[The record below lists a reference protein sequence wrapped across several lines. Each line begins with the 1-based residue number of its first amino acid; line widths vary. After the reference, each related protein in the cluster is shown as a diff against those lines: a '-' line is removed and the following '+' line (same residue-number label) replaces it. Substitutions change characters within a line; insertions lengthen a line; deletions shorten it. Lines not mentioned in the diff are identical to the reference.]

1 MCKVHHVNTI
11 YMTSEQLFSQIR
23 SKRSFLCVGL
33 DTDVNKIPRH
43 LLSQDDPVFAFNRA
57 IVDATAPYAVCYKPR
72 AGRASAG
79 RSNIFASAIPIC

>member
-43 LLSQDDPVFAFNRA
+43 LLSQDDPVFALPGDRRR
-57 IVDATAPYAVCYKPR
+57 DGSLCR
-72 AGRASAG
+72 LL
-79 RSNIFASAIPIC
+79 

>member
-1 MCKVHHVNTI
+1 
-11 YMTSEQLFSQIR
+11 MTSEQLFSQIR

-57 IVDATAPYAVCYKPR
+57 IVDATGSLCR
-72 AGRASAG
+72 LL
-79 RSNIFASAIPIC
+79 

>member
-1 MCKVHHVNTI
+1 
-11 YMTSEQLFSQIR
+11 MTSEQLFSQIR

-57 IVDATAPYAVCYKPR
+57 IVDATAPYAGMECGGPLRNSR
-72 AGRASAG
+72 AVQEKGTRNECVKCIMLI
-79 RSNIFASAIPIC
+79 RYI